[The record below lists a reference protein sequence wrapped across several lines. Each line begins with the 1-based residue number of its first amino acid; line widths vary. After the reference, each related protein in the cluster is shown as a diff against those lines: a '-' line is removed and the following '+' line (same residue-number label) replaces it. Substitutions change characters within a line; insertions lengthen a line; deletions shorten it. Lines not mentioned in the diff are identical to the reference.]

1 MRVVTWNVNRFNGI
15 NKGDLE
21 ISERLVY
28 AQKIVEKLKTIIE
41 TEDDIAV
48 LQEVPFTERPGGN
61 GWEGWNKFEGWK
73 QLLEKDFEVH
83 SWFSEEYK
91 KQKKDRRPDFQ
102 YRAQSITVAITMK
115 NSKKWQ
121 LRKFNED
128 KVIKFKITKGKH
140 DYANR
145 YIEMENG
152 NISLLGI
159 HVTADSD
166 KNEKKQQD
174 YKMQWDQIKSAASV
188 KDSRKFTFI
197 VGDFNTNDLKYK
209 SNTNMQYLE
218 EKGYIRLIANN
229 IITFNQGSTSIDN
242 IFINQNAG
250 FDINNVRVDV
260 IDDCFMLHN
269 DKRYSDHNIC
279 ICEL

>member
-209 SNTNMQYLE
+209 SNTNIQYLE

-250 FDINNVRVDV
+250 FDINNARVDV

>member
-218 EKGYIRLIANN
+218 EKGLKNLV
-229 IITFNQGSTSIDN
+229 G
-242 IFINQNAG
+242 
-250 FDINNVRVDV
+250 
-260 IDDCFMLHN
+260 
-269 DKRYSDHNIC
+269 
-279 ICEL
+279 